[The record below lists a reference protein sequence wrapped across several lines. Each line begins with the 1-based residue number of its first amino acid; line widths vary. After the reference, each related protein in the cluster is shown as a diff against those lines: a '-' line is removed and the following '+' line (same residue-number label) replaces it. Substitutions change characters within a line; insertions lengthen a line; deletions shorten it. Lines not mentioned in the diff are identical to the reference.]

1 MSYVYAIVKM
11 PIQIFPD
18 GNYETLSDRTHTTIE
33 PCDKLPPINQNQ
45 TDDISEQL
53 QKVLIAMNQK
63 TEEHVGEPSDGAIN
77 NEMDDSS
84 VTSVTDEND
93 RAVEPEAEPEAEP
106 EPELPVE
113 PAASTPPDL
122 SDKSENS
129 SVADVDP
136 VNIKLILDEPKTNK
150 NKSSNNNTFRNTS
163 KMKPNTTKKS
173 RSAK

>member
-18 GNYETLSDRTHTTIE
+18 GNYETLSDRTYTTIE

-63 TEEHVGEPSDGAIN
+63 TEEHVGEPSDNAIN
-77 NEMDDSS
+77 NEMDVSS
-84 VTSVTDEND
+84 VTSDTHEND
-93 RAVEPEAEPEAEP
+93 HAVEPEAETEPEPEAEPEAEA
-106 EPELPVE
+106 E
-113 PAASTPPDL
+113 PAASTPPD
-122 SDKSENS
+122 KSENS
-129 SVADVDP
+129 SVTDIDP

-150 NKSSNNNTFRNTS
+150 NKLSNNNTFRNTS